1 MALIWR
7 LITAYLCRA
16 LMIHLYFALLDL
28 CYCCLSSI
36 QQSVI
41 KRSFKSIQ
49 LNKIQT
55 NVKLMHPLDT
65 DRHNQSAYES
75 PQMWL
80 STKTF
85 TLQCMLGPSMVQH
98 SQHALWHPLNCPSI
112 FLHFLLLFLLMF
124 LVWFLVDEYSILS
137 LKLLLNICC
146 SRVYFST
153 NTLWWCFYCT

>member
-1 MALIWR
+1 
-7 LITAYLCRA
+7 
-16 LMIHLYFALLDL
+16 MIHLYFALLDL

-112 FLHFLLLFLLMF
+112 FLHYLLLFLLMF
-124 LVWFLVDEYSILS
+124 LVWFLVDEYFVQLSTLLSVVSECVSILS
-137 LKLLLNICC
+137 LKLLKLNC